1 MKCNSVEKRLKRLEE
16 MIAGEPVIVLVS
28 DSLGSE
34 REMNIDEFAER
45 WKADGL
51 SFVRIVHGYD
61 PTGRD
66 IDIILNT
73 WECIANMDRGLL

>member
-1 MKCNSVEKRLKRLEE
+1 MKCNSVEKRLKQLEE

-28 DSLGSE
+28 DPSGSE
-34 REMNIDEFAER
+34 REMSIDAFAER

-51 SFVRIVHGYD
+51 SFVRIVRGYD

-66 IDIILNT
+66 IDVILST
-73 WECIANMDRGLL
+73 WEVIANMDRGLL